1 MTPQKQSHI
10 HVLSTGKYI
19 PSHRLTNADLEKLV
33 ETSDEWITSR
43 TGIKNRFI
51 AKDDTVA
58 EMATKAA
65 KAAIDKAGVALE
77 EIDLLVVAS
86 ISGKQMTPSTANFV
100 AGYLGLTHPHLMS
113 FDVNA
118 ACTGFIYAL
127 ETAYAL
133 LETKKFKHALIIG
146 AEKLSDFVDYTDR
159 NTCVLF
165 GDGAGAILVTY
176 DETKLNDKSYFYNA
190 SKPDLEDTLTV
201 KNVIAM
207 DGRKVYQFAVDAMEK
222 SIERILSESGYQ
234 IDDITQVIPHQANE
248 RIISAVAKNMK
259 LPAEKV
265 FVNIASYGNTSA
277 ASIPICLDEYLEAHP
292 KTDQNIVM
300 VGFGGGFT
308 WGSALLS
315 IKGLK

>member
-1 MTPQKQSHI
+1 MTQKKQSHI

-65 KAAIDKAGVALE
+65 QAAIDKADIQLE
-77 EIDLLVVAS
+77 DIDLVVVAS

-133 LETKKFKHALIIG
+133 LETKRFKHALIIG
-146 AEKLSDFVDYTDR
+146 TDKLSDFVDYKDR
-159 NTCVLF
+159 NTCILF
-165 GDGAGAILVTY
+165 GDGAGAVLVTY
-176 DETKLNDKSYFYNA
+176 DETKTTDKSYFYSA
-190 SKPDLEDTLTV
+190 SKPDLDNTLTV
-201 KNVIAM
+201 KDVISM

-222 SIERILSESGYQ
+222 SIDRILNDAGYSL
-234 IDDITQVIPHQANE
+234 DDITQVIPHQANE

-259 LPAEKV
+259 LPPEKV

-277 ASIPICLDEYLEAHP
+277 ASIPICLDEYLEANP
-292 KTDQNIVM
+292 KSDENVLM

-315 IKGLK
+315 IKGIK